1 MKIKIRSGFNYCQVA
16 YYVNYTNIYV
26 NNCYIRYINKDLNT
40 ELFSNDDGKVDT
52 LYFCFKNFKTVNS
65 LILYQMFLTLLI
77 CGDTNILRSL
87 LTN

>member
-40 ELFSNDDGKVDT
+40 ELFSNDDGKVIHCIFV
-52 LYFCFKNFKTVNS
+52 LK
-65 LILYQMFLTLLI
+65 ILKLLI
-77 CGDTNILRSL
+77 V
-87 LTN
+87 